1 LEVEKY
7 VMSTIEPLRILLVDD
22 HVLFRKGLAALLA
35 ARQDMEVIGEA
46 GDGLE
51 AIARAR
57 ETVPDVILMDIH
69 MPECDGLEAV
79 RIIKRE
85 MPHVHIIMLTVSDDD
100 CDLFA
105 AIKNRAEGYLLKNLE
120 PYQLFDMLEGVR
132 QGEAAISGTLAAKIL
147 QEFRRLNQSMVPK
160 PEVRDELTPR
170 EVEVLERVVEGAT
183 NKEIAEALVV
193 TENTVKIHLHNILEK
208 LHLQNRIQAAVY
220 AVREGLLDDSSQT
233 Q

>member
-69 MPECDGLEAV
+69 MPKCDGLEAV

-105 AIKNRAEGYLLKNLE
+105 
-120 PYQLFDMLEGVR
+120 
-132 QGEAAISGTLAAKIL
+132 AAISGTLAAKIL